1 MHSLDSPCA
10 VFSPAVM
17 ILAIIHLILCSLSLE
32 LARQSSFPLEIALP
46 QSNPLQEMP
55 SFH

>member
-1 MHSLDSPCA
+1 MHSLVGPYA

-17 ILAIIHLILCSLSLE
+17 ILAVIHLIPCSPSLE